1 MNIGVRVSFK
11 IRAFIFSRYISRSG
25 IAGSYGHSSFS
36 IFFSNLYSFPQWLYQ
51 FTFSPTVYRVPFSLH
66 PHQSLLFVFFMMMV
80 SPTSVRCYLTVVL
93 ICISLTISDIEHL
106 FMCLLAIGMSS
117 SEKYLFRSFVHFKKW
132 VVYLC

>member
-80 SPTSVRCYLTVVL
+80 SLTSVRCYLTVVL
-93 ICISLTISDIEHL
+93 ICISLIISHL
-106 FMCLLAIGMSS
+106 GSWIHRPEIHSFGNELQFRFQLNIL
-117 SEKYLFRSFVHFKKW
+117 SE
-132 VVYLC
+132 